1 MIAPIPPADRRPP
14 AESLSYPAFAS
25 NGHATDPKSYR
36 RGYAGTGRAAEKKR
50 REGDGSSRAAGLPP
64 VAANEKLT

>member
-25 NGHATDPKSYR
+25 SGHATEPRVIVVATPEPDGPPR
-36 RGYAGTGRAAEKKR
+36 RNDARVTVRPAP
-50 REGDGSSRAAGLPP
+50 AGLPP
-64 VAANEKLT
+64 VAAKEKLT